1 MKHTF
6 LLLSILICSVSLFAA
21 AACCHDNIIMRENNE
36 NMKAAV
42 YKMQQEQQQ
51 HAAEIRQIKTDTEI
65 ILRLAAGGD
74 YMEVQK

>member
-1 MKHTF
+1 MKHVQFIIILF
-6 LLLSILICSVSLFAA
+6 LACGAICAITVCF
-21 AACCHDNIIMRENNE
+21 HDNKIMRTNNE

-74 YMEVQK
+74 YMEAE